1 MKLHWID
8 YPLQTTKNKEG
19 KDVQRSWS
27 ALFDEH
33 GTMWGYVRNT
43 DEDDWEAYAGRPG
56 KLFDVFGTE
65 EEAKEEVANV
75 VSGAFKEE

>member
-1 MKLHWID
+1 
-8 YPLQTTKNKEG
+8 
-19 KDVQRSWS
+19 
-27 ALFDEH
+27 
-33 GTMWGYVRNT
+33 MWRYVRNT

-65 EEAKEEVANV
+65 EEAKEEVADV